1 MFLVDIKGTEAMI
14 RRSSLLTT
22 GLVGASIFF
31 RFDVKWRH
39 LTKTIIFRA
48 GDVTKDKIWTG
59 SEMTIPH
66 EVLLKPGIPLEVG
79 VYGISSGGE
88 VVIPTI
94 WLNLGM
100 IKKGAEKSG
109 SESVD
114 PTPSQW
120 EQMLGMIGDLS
131 SLKTTTKENLVAA
144 INEVIATGAGSVEP
158 EFIQEKIDEAL
169 KKAKESGE
177 FDGDSVEVSYEN
189 NILSFT
195 TADGVIKIDMSE
207 FMSEGDG
214 GATGGYYI
222 PSVDK
227 TSGIL
232 SWDGS
237 QSDMP
242 DVEPVNIKGPK
253 GDTGAQGKP
262 GVPGYTPVKGVDYYT
277 PKDEAS
283 IVQKVMEAMQQ
294 TGEDTVSWE
303 NITDKPFGLGEVLW
317 SYTPEDEFLSEID
330 VRPHMPDGTEIPENA
345 VMKLVKIN
353 DNPLSIGDL
362 TGYNL
367 SATATIDGEPKS
379 LEQPISS
386 DFATGLNDAGD
397 YMIGEFLFVVLS
409 DGCDISSTLG
419 VPITLP
425 RGVWTMH
432 SYNGTEWVFNSVKVE
447 TPDKTI
453 DESLIPNSVIKNSG
467 KTLDIHIIDWGDENE
482 FNYDRIY
489 EIYRNEGKLPIIIQ
503 YGQYT
508 QYYYRIYTPAVIRY
522 DYARF
527 VSVSAS
533 YDDPEY
539 IDSHIGGQNVL
550 SYDQVMF
557 NSDGTYTTRQ
567 DTKDIYEK
575 ISVSISVDGDSY
587 SFEHE
592 TGFQQ
597 LIDHLT
603 VDHLQL
609 VCSNGN
615 TLTDYNAAVFI
626 CTGKFIYSPANGEN
640 QYRFNFVGQYYDDGK
655 WYLERIVVT
664 GQDNISVDRTVVSP
678 EVTDDHINELIDAKI
693 SALPTWTGGEY

>member
-1 MFLVDIKGTEAMI
+1 MIEIIGGQLTQWDVGRVVKVTDSKATHVHLANRGDTKAVIMRLEDGEAKI
-14 RRSSLLTT
+14 PDYLLQT
-22 GLVGASIFF
+22 GKVLFVYGVL
-31 RFDVKWRH
+31 D
-39 LTKTIIFRA
+39 
-48 GDVTKDKIWTG
+48 G
-59 SEMTIPH
+59 MTIETKSFPVQNR
-66 EVLLKPGIPLEVG
+66 EKPEDYVCEDDTRNYIYKLIADAETATSEAIKVKDELLAAKEAGEFTGPVGPPGEVG
-79 VYGISSGGE
+79 PQGPRGQQGPQGE
-88 VVIPTI
+88 T
-94 WLNLGM
+94 GEQ
-100 IKKGAEKSG
+100 GA
-109 SESVD
+109 
-114 PTPSQW
+114 
-120 EQMLGMIGDLS
+120 
-131 SLKTTTKENLVAA
+131 
-144 INEVIATGAGSVEP
+144 
-158 EFIQEKIDEAL
+158 
-169 KKAKESGE
+169 
-177 FDGDSVEVSYEN
+177 
-189 NILSFT
+189 
-195 TADGVIKIDMSE
+195 
-207 FMSEGDG
+207 
-214 GATGGYYI
+214 
-222 PSVDK
+222 
-227 TSGIL
+227 
-232 SWDGS
+232 
-237 QSDMP
+237 
-242 DVEPVNIKGPK
+242 
-253 GDTGAQGKP
+253 
-262 GVPGYTPVKGVDYYT
+262 PGYTPVKGVDYYT
-277 PKDEAS
+277 PEDEAS
-283 IVQKVMEAMQQ
+283 IVKKVMESMQQ
-294 TGEDTVSWE
+294 AGEDTVSWE
-303 NITDKPFGLGEVLW
+303 NITNKPFGLGEVLW

-330 VRPHMPDGTEIPENA
+330 VRPYVPDGTEIPENA

-467 KTLDIHIIDWGDENE
+467 KTLGIHIIEWGDENE

-640 QYRFNFVGQYYDDGK
+640 QYRFDFVGQYYDDGK